1 MGMQDIL
8 VVAVDNLSGFSE
20 AIATVFP
27 RADVQT
33 CIVHQI
39 RSALKY
45 AARKHCGALTAA
57 MRPIHQASTEAAGTA
72 ALGDFAADWRD
83 RYHGGVVVAGQLAR
97 TGDLLTCYRHPE
109 GLRHPISTTNL
120 TEGFH
125 RPERQGTKSKSLNDG
140 HGADENAVP
149 GGPRA

>member
-45 AARKHCGALTAA
+45 AARKHCAALTAA
-57 MRPIHQASTEAAGTA
+57 MRPI
-72 ALGDFAADWRD
+72 
-83 RYHGGVVVAGQLAR
+83 Y
-97 TGDLLTCYRHPE
+97 
-109 GLRHPISTTNL
+109 
-120 TEGFH
+120 
-125 RPERQGTKSKSLNDG
+125 
-140 HGADENAVP
+140 
-149 GGPRA
+149 